1 MKNMNIIERKKALE
15 VLLQQKTAK
24 AQTLESQRNNTVTEI
39 VKIQGK
45 LELLKELEIE
55 EKKQST

>member
-1 MKNMNIIERKKALE
+1 MNIIERKKALE
-15 VLLQQKTAK
+15 VLLQQKTAE

>member
-15 VLLQQKTAK
+15 VLLQQKTAE
-24 AQTLESQRNNTVTEI
+24 AQTLEAQRNNTVTEI